1 MTFSV
6 VARDPET
13 GRLGVAAASAVLAV
27 GRTVPWAR
35 AGVGVVAT
43 QAFSNRGF
51 GPVGLR
57 GLGQGRS
64 GPSVLAELLATDPQR
79 ADRQVAV
86 LDASG
91 AAAAWTGGGCIPACA
106 DAHGDGFSVQ
116 GNMLASRSVVPTMA
130 AAYAQA
136 GGDFTARLLATLRAA
151 DEAGGDIRG
160 RQSAALLIVG
170 LERDDDAQPVE
181 VDLRV
186 DDHADPIG
194 ELGRLAALQRAL
206 ECGDWET
213 LQHSANGGMR
223 ELYSALAAAR
233 RGEVEQARSALNLL
247 RREPGWD
254 ALLRRL
260 RAAGRLDHA
269 GELLD

>member
-6 VARDPET
+6 VARAREKD
-13 GRLGVAAASAVLAV
+13 RLRVAAASAVLAV

-43 QAFSNRGF
+43 QAFPNRGF

-57 GLGQGRS
+57 SLAQGRP
-64 GPSVLAELLATDPQR
+64 GPAVLAALLAADPQR

-91 AAAAWTGGGCIPACA
+91 AVAAWTGGGCIPACA
-106 DAHGDGFSVQ
+106 DVQGEGFSVQ

-130 AAYAQA
+130 ATYAGT
-136 GGDFTARLLATLRAA
+136 GGGLSARLLAALVAA

-170 LERDDDAQPVE
+170 PERDDDTQPVE

-194 ELGRLAALQRAL
+194 ELQRLTALQRAL
-206 ECGDWET
+206 EDGDWET
-213 LQHSANGGMR
+213 LQHAAYGGLR

-233 RGEVEQARSALNLL
+233 RGDVDQARSALNLL

-254 ALLRRL
+254 ALLRRM